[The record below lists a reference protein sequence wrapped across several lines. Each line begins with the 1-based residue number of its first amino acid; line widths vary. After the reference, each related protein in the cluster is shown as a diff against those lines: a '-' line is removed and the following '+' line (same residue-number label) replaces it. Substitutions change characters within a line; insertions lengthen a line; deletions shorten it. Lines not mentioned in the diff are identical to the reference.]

1 MRYIFIA
8 LELLAA
14 WMLSVPTAS
23 AQGLGVLGFNAPA
36 DPNVITTPGTPHSLI
51 VLPGGTVVIPPALAP
66 ASAPAA
72 RGYTVIP
79 SSARLR
85 GDELPW

>member
-1 MRYIFIA
+1 MRYVVIA

-14 WMLSVPTAS
+14 LTLLVPTAS

-36 DPNVITTPGTPHSLI
+36 DPNLITTPGTPHSLI
-51 VLPGGTVVIPPALAP
+51 VLPGGTVVVPPALAP

-72 RGYTVIP
+72 RGYTAIP
-79 SSARLR
+79 DPARLP
-85 GDELPW
+85 GG